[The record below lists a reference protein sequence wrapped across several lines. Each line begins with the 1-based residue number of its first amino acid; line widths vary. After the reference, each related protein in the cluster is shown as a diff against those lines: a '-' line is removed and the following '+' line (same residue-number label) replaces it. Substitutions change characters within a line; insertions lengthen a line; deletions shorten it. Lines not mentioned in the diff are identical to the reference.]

1 MGNEPVLYINGEY
14 TPLSQAS
21 ISVLDQGFL
30 LGDGVFDVVS
40 AWQGTIFKLDEHLDR
55 FFQSLR
61 AARLTT
67 ALTSD
72 EWRRAIIETVR
83 RNELRDA
90 TIRFIVTR
98 GVAKQVVADPR
109 DYDPTCII
117 WAAPYVFLA
126 DEEKRHSGIRLFISH
141 LRSFTPDT
149 LDPRYKCL
157 DRLHFQ
163 LAKIEA
169 LEAGY
174 DDVIW
179 LSTDGYVSEGPASN
193 VFMVRQGTLYTPG
206 RQVLRGITRQ
216 TFLDLAQQAGI
227 PAVEGDVTAFDLYSA
242 DEVFTCSTAGGALA
256 VREVAGRPLPGAVP
270 GPLTQRLD
278 ALYWQLRESGT
289 HGTPVYA

>member
-1 MGNEPVLYINGEY
+1 MAHEPLVYINGEY
-14 TPLSQAS
+14 KPLSQAGV
-21 ISVLDQGFL
+21 SVLDQGFL

-40 AWQGTIFKLDEHLDR
+40 AWRDTIFKLDEHLDR
-55 FFQSLR
+55 FFQSLQ

-67 ALTSD
+67 AMTRD
-72 EWRRAIIETVR
+72 EWGQAIVETVR
-83 RNELRDA
+83 RNELHDA

-109 DYDPTCII
+109 DYDPTIII
-117 WAAPYVFLA
+117 WAAPYIFLA
-126 DEEKRHSGIRLFISH
+126 DEEKRNTGIRLFISH

-179 LSTDGYVSEGPASN
+179 LSADGYVGEGPASN
-193 VFMVRQGTLYTPG
+193 VFLVRQGTLYTPG

-216 TFLDLAQQAGI
+216 TFLDLAQEADI
-227 PAVEGDVTAFDLYSA
+227 PTVEGDVSAFDLYSA

-256 VREVAGRPLPGAVP
+256 VREVAGRPLQGAVP
-270 GPLTQRLD
+270 GPLTQRLNR
-278 ALYWQLRESGT
+278 LYWQLRESGR
-289 HGTPVYA
+289 HGTPIYT

>member
-1 MGNEPVLYINGEY
+1 MAHEPLVYINGEY
-14 TPLSQAS
+14 KPLSQAGV
-21 ISVLDQGFL
+21 SVLDQGFL

-40 AWQGTIFKLDEHLDR
+40 AWRDTIFKLDEHLDR
-55 FFQSLR
+55 FFQSLQ

-67 ALTSD
+67 AMTRD
-72 EWRRAIIETVR
+72 EWGQAIVETVR
-83 RNELRDA
+83 RNELHDA

-109 DYDPTCII
+109 DYDPTIII
-117 WAAPYVFLA
+117 WAAPYIFLA
-126 DEEKRHSGIRLFISH
+126 DEEKRNTGIRLFISH

-179 LSTDGYVSEGPASN
+179 LSADGYVGEGPASN
-193 VFMVRQGTLYTPG
+193 VFLVRQGTLYTPG

-216 TFLDLAQQAGI
+216 TFLDLAQEADI
-227 PAVEGDVTAFDLYSA
+227 PTVEGDVSAFDLYSA

-256 VREVAGRPLPGAVP
+256 VREVAGRPLQGAVP
-270 GPLTQRLD
+270 GPLTQRLNR
-278 ALYWQLRESGT
+278 LYWQLRESGR
-289 HGTPVYA
+289 HGTPVYT